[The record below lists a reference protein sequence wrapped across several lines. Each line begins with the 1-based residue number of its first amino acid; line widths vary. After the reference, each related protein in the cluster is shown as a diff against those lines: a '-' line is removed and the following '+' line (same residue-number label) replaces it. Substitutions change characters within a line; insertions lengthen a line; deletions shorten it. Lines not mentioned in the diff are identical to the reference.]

1 MITRRSASKIT
12 WIAVQNP
19 TQEDIEKVKEE
30 FLLPFDVYDDLAT
43 PTLRPGA
50 KIYEKCMYIVQHFP
64 QMRDTDAANHAKKD
78 KNSEVIRKHEIDF
91 ILGENWII
99 SVSYTNVNNIVDLN
113 KIFDDTTDQST
124 YHNIDVG
131 RLYIQIIKSIYKK
144 CDGKID
150 EIDSSLDLVE
160 KNIYSGKERNMVS
173 VLSQKMRDL
182 IDLEHSFSMHENIIL
197 DAANFGQ
204 KLYGSNFTR
213 GMNNLH
219 STYSEV
225 TSRIKFLKDAFRE
238 FQNTNDSLLQHKT
251 ADAMKTLTMM
261 SFVIFPLSLMAGIFG
276 MNVQNMPIVGAD
288 YDFEIIILMMIVMSI
303 IFFTY
308 FKWKKWL

>member
-1 MITRRSASKIT
+1 MLTRKSASKIT
-12 WIAVQNP
+12 WIDIQNP
-19 TQEDIEKVKEE
+19 TKEDIEKVKEE
-30 FLLPFDVYDDLAT
+30 FLLPFDVYDDIAT

-64 QMRDTDAANHAKKD
+64 QMRNIEKESHSNKD
-78 KNSEVIRKHEIDF
+78 KKAEMVRKHEIDF
-91 ILGENWII
+91 VLGENWII
-99 SVSYTNVNNIVDLN
+99 SVSYTDVNSIVDLHS
-113 KIFDDTTDQST
+113 IFDYTTDQTT

-131 RLYIQIIKSIYKK
+131 RFYIQIIKSIYKK
-144 CDGKID
+144 CDSKID

-160 KNIYSGKERNMVS
+160 KNIYSGRERNMVS

-182 IDLEHSFSMHENIIL
+182 IDLEHSFSMHENIIV
-197 DAANFGQ
+197 DAASFGQ
-204 KLYGSNFTR
+204 NLYGDNFTR

-261 SFVIFPLSLMAGIFG
+261 SFVIFPLSLMAGVFG
-276 MNVQNMPIVGAD
+276 MNVENMPIVGAR
-288 YDFEIIILMMIVMSI
+288 YDFEIIILMMFIMSI